1 MSPDNKRRL
10 FFQRW
15 LSPVQLMAIAV
26 LLASAAL
33 SIVYREYALTGEA
46 FGLRGPAG
54 ENAGLGIGLRGLSIF
69 FDLLMLAALWGL
81 LRDQWKRLKPKK
93 QNALI
98 AVFVAAAALRGLA
111 GSAFP
116 VAEGSPVLAYFL
128 DGSCLALGYLG
139 FRAVLNHPYGRNCK
153 ETPSD

>member
-1 MSPDNKRRL
+1 
-10 FFQRW
+10 
-15 LSPVQLMAIAV
+15 MAIAV
-26 LLASAAL
+26 LIASAAL
-33 SIVYREYALTGEA
+33 SIVYREYTLTGEE

-98 AVFVAAAALRGLA
+98 AVFVAAAVLRGLA

-128 DGSCLALGYLG
+128 DGICLALGYLG
-139 FRAVLNHPYGRNCK
+139 FRAVLNHPYGRNCR